1 VEMRK
6 KKRKLWKV
14 LATTCFTNCTP
25 GSSSLVSLRVL
36 NKSHKMG
43 YERRLRHTALSST
56 SPTHP
61 NSSSSTTSPLCRSL
75 SPSRSTTSSSSASST
90 PTPSITTTRKRYTK
104 NRTRKSLAEEQE
116 LHRIMDPVY
125 LGQDRYCSNNR
136 GGGCCYHADPE
147 GYWHDIDYRPFRRI
161 REKERSWTLPESESE
176 LESLCEDDVAFG
188 RRGMKA
194 TGDGRKREE
203 GLAYWETFMPVGR
216 YVPTL
221 NGHLDEASGCAYS
234 TLRSRTPPSPTLPHW
249 SSSCHHSYPDL
260 NESNDDEKHRGLLKK
275 KKRTRNDLSNSHDEY
290 PSSSSGDE
298 WLSSSTSDPE
308 KDDTPKPKP
317 QTLNSRSKM
326 ILRKTWITTTFIARL
341 KVIRTKRWL
350 RERVVVVLS
359 S

>member
-1 VEMRK
+1 MRK

-25 GSSSLVSLRVL
+25 GSSSPVSLRVL

-61 NSSSSTTSPLCRSL
+61 NSSSSTTSPLSRSL
-75 SPSRSTTSSSSASST
+75 SPSRSITSSSSASST

-125 LGQDRYCSNNR
+125 LGQDWYCSYNR

-161 REKERSWTLPESESE
+161 REKERSWTLPEPESE
-176 LESLCEDDVAFG
+176 LSLCEGDVAFG

-194 TGDGRKREE
+194 TGDVRRKRED

-216 YVPTL
+216 CMSPTF
-221 NGHLDEASGCAYS
+221 GDHLDEACS

-275 KKRTRNDLSNSHDEY
+275 KKRTKHDLSNSHDEY

-298 WLSSSTSDPE
+298 WLSSSSSSTSDPE
-308 KDDTPKPKP
+308 KHDTPKPKP
-317 QTLNSRSKM
+317 LSLNSRSKM
-326 ILRKTWITTTFIARL
+326 VLRKTWITTTFIARL